1 VGLYRDTGVVLR
13 CQKLGEADRIVT
25 LLTQRH
31 GKVRASAKGIRRT
44 TSRFGARL
52 EPFGHVDLQLHTGR
66 SLDIITQV
74 QTIDAFGGGLVVDY
88 PRYTAGCALLETA
101 DRLTPEEGEPAREL
115 FLLLVGALRGLSGGR
130 RDPHLVLD
138 AYLLRAMV
146 IAGYAPAITECARC
160 GREPA
165 TPPDAPVGTHGFHQR
180 FAVTAGGAVC
190 DGCRPGGTVV
200 PSWWTWRLLEALR
213 DSDWE
218 AAEQSPPDAR
228 RDAAGLVAAHLQWH
242 LERRLRSL
250 PLVDRR
256 GVPRVDLEDGLPD
269 VSEGAPRSIEPADG
283 APRRNGSPDPEPSEG
298 PPRSIEPTE
307 GAPRSVGAERRALD
321 DAEVAP

>member
-1 VGLYRDTGVVLR
+1 MGRVGLYRDTGVVLR

-25 LLTQRH
+25 LLTHRH
-31 GKVRASAKGIRRT
+31 GKVRATAKGIRRT
-44 TSRFGARL
+44 TSKFGARL

-66 SLDIITQV
+66 SLDIVTQV
-74 QTIDAFGGGLVVDY
+74 QTIDAFGGDLVVDY

-115 FLLLVGALRGLSGGR
+115 FLLLVGALRGLAGGR

-160 GREPA
+160 GTEPA
-165 TPPDAPVGTHGFHQR
+165 TPLDAPDGTHGFHRR

-190 DGCRPGGTVV
+190 DTCRPGGAVV

-213 DSDWE
+213 DGDWE
-218 AAEQSPPDAR
+218 AAEESPADAR
-228 RDAAGLVAAHLQWH
+228 RDTAGLVAAHLQWH

-250 PLVDRR
+250 PLVERG
-256 GVPRVDLEDGLPD
+256 GVPRVDLEHGIPD
-269 VSEGAPRSIEPADG
+269 PSPHPRDEEPA
-283 APRRNGSPDPEPSEG
+283 P
-298 PPRSIEPTE
+298 
-307 GAPRSVGAERRALD
+307 D
-321 DAEVAP
+321 DAGVAP

>member
-1 VGLYRDTGVVLR
+1 VSFYRDTGVVLR

-25 LLTQRH
+25 LLTHRH
-31 GKVRASAKGIRRT
+31 GKVRATAKGVRRT

-66 SLDIITQV
+66 SLDIVTQV
-74 QTIDAFGGGLVVDY
+74 QTIDAFGGDLVVDY

-115 FLLLVGALRGLSGGR
+115 FLLLVGALRGLAAGR

-160 GREPA
+160 GTEPE
-165 TPPDAPVGTHGFHQR
+165 TPLDAPEGTHGFHHR
-180 FAVTAGGAVC
+180 FAVAAGGAVC
-190 DGCRPGGTVV
+190 DRCRPGGAVV

-218 AAEQSPPDAR
+218 VAEQSPPDAR

-256 GVPRVDLEDGLPD
+256 GVPRVDLDDGVPD
-269 VSEGAPRSIEPADG
+269 EPSDGHPRSEEP
-283 APRRNGSPDPEPSEG
+283 
-298 PPRSIEPTE
+298 
-307 GAPRSVGAERRALD
+307 SVGAPGQFDAPTPYVNEGPVRSIDAGEGALRSNLTEHPD
-321 DAEVAP
+321 DAGALP

>member
-1 VGLYRDTGVVLR
+1 MVVVGLYRDTGVVLR

-25 LLTQRH
+25 LLTHHH
-31 GKVRASAKGIRRT
+31 GKVRATAKGVRRT
-44 TSRFGARL
+44 TSKFGARL

-66 SLDIITQV
+66 SLDIVTQV
-74 QTIDAFGGGLVVDY
+74 QTLDAFGGALVADY

-101 DRLTPEEGEPAREL
+101 DRLTPEEGEPARDL
-115 FLLLVGALRGLSGGR
+115 FLLLVGALRGLAVGR

-160 GREPA
+160 GTEPEVPLA
-165 TPPDAPVGTHGFHQR
+165 SRGAERSRSVDAVPDSTHGFHRR
-180 FAVTAGGAVC
+180 FAVGAGGAVC
-190 DGCRPGGTVV
+190 DRCRPGGAVV

-213 DSDWE
+213 DGDWE

-242 LERRLRSL
+242 LERQLRSL
-250 PLVDRR
+250 PFVDRR
-256 GVPRVDLEDGLPD
+256 GVPRVDLDDGLPD
-269 VSEGAPRSIEPADG
+269 PAS
-283 APRRNGSPDPEPSEG
+283 APEPHEPVEG
-298 PPRSIEPTE
+298 
-307 GAPRSVGAERRALD
+307 
-321 DAEVAP
+321 VAP

>member
-1 VGLYRDTGVVLR
+1 MGRVSFYRDTGVVLR

-25 LLTQRH
+25 LLTHRH
-31 GKVRASAKGIRRT
+31 GKVRATAKGIRRT
-44 TSRFGARL
+44 TSKFGARL

-74 QTIDAFGGGLVVDY
+74 QTIDAFGGDLVVDY

-115 FLLLVGALRGLSGGR
+115 FLLLVGALRGLAGGR

-160 GREPA
+160 GTEP
-165 TPPDAPVGTHGFHQR
+165 PVAGGIHGAAGPTEHAERTHGFHRR

-190 DGCRPGGTVV
+190 DTCRPGGSVV

-213 DSDWE
+213 DGDWE

-250 PLVDRR
+250 PLLERR

-269 VSEGAPRSIEPADG
+269 PREAAPEEPA
-283 APRRNGSPDPEPSEG
+283 P
-298 PPRSIEPTE
+298 
-307 GAPRSVGAERRALD
+307 D
-321 DAEVAP
+321 DAGVAP

>member
-1 VGLYRDTGVVLR
+1 MVVVGLYRDTGVVLR

-25 LLTQRH
+25 LLTHHH
-31 GKVRASAKGIRRT
+31 GKVRATAKGVRRT
-44 TSRFGARL
+44 TSKFGARL

-66 SLDIITQV
+66 SLDIVTQV
-74 QTIDAFGGGLVVDY
+74 QTLDAFGGALVADY

-101 DRLTPEEGEPAREL
+101 DRLTPEEGEPARDL
-115 FLLLVGALRGLSGGR
+115 FLLLVGALRGLAAGR

-160 GREPA
+160 GTEPEI
-165 TPPDAPVGTHGFHQR
+165 PLDSPDSTHGFHRR
-180 FAVTAGGAVC
+180 FAVAAGGAVC
-190 DGCRPGGTVV
+190 DTCRPGGSVV

-213 DSDWE
+213 DGDWE

-242 LERRLRSL
+242 LERQLRSL
-250 PLVDRR
+250 PFVDRR
-256 GVPRVDLEDGLPD
+256 GVPRVDLDDGLPD
-269 VSEGAPRSIEPADG
+269 PASAPGPHEPVEG
-283 APRRNGSPDPEPSEG
+283 
-298 PPRSIEPTE
+298 
-307 GAPRSVGAERRALD
+307 
-321 DAEVAP
+321 VAP

>member
-1 VGLYRDTGVVLR
+1 MGLYRDTGVVLR

-115 FLLLVGALRGLSGGR
+115 FLLLVGALRGLAGGQ

-160 GREPA
+160 GTEPA
-165 TPPDAPVGTHGFHQR
+165 TPADAPEGTHGFHRR

-190 DGCRPGGTVV
+190 DGCRPGGAVV

-213 DSDWE
+213 DGDWE

-269 VSEGAPRSIEPADG
+269 VSEG
-283 APRRNGSPDPEPSEG
+283 
-298 PPRSIEPTE
+298 PPRSIEPLKGAPHRNGSPEPDVTE
-307 GAPRSVGAERRALD
+307 GHPRSVEPTDGALRSERREPDA
-321 DAEVAP
+321 AEVAP